1 MRGILVIGLLIVSLI
16 IGILVIKNMGGD
28 SSGGVTETQ
37 AKNYIEKAEKTAD
50 RVNDR
55 VQKFNQ
61 RANQSEAD

>member
-1 MRGILVIGLLIVSLI
+1 
-16 IGILVIKNMGGD
+16 MGGD